1 MRGGCA
7 IVGEYRVGIGFRS
20 GLRLGFWFW
29 FRLGAGGGGVVVVRG
44 VFIDGGERLE
54 GGSDS
59 RGAEEGG
66 GGSGELTASVAV
78 LRLHGW
84 EYVIGCLMSG
94 FIFPSVVCFSFVAVL
109 F

>member
-1 MRGGCA
+1 MRGSCA
-7 IVGEYRVGIGFRS
+7 IVGEYGVGIGFRS
-20 GLRLGFWFW
+20 GFGFEFW
-29 FRLGAGGGGVVVVRG
+29 FRLGAGWGGVVVVRG

-66 GGSGELTASVAV
+66 GCSGELTASMAV
-78 LRLHGW
+78 LRLHGC
-84 EYVIGCLMSG
+84 ENGIGCQVL
-94 FIFPSVVCFSFVAVL
+94 FVLLLFVSFVAVL